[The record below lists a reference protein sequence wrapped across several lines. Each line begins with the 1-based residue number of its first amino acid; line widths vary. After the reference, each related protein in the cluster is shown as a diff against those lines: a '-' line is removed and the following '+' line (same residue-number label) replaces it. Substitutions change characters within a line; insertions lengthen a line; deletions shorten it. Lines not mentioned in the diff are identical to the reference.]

1 MTWISKNFYINKLDD
16 IVPQY
21 NNAYHSTI
29 KMKPADAKLSTYILT
44 LVEKL
49 MKNQYPTN
57 FKIVGIDW
65 IPKYKIIFTKS
76 YVPN

>member
-1 MTWISKNFYINKLDD
+1 MNIKILYINKLDD
-16 IVPQY
+16 IVTQN

-29 KMKPADAKLSTYILT
+29 KMKPVDAKLSTYILT

-57 FKIVGIDW
+57 FTIVDIDW

>member
-1 MTWISKNFYINKLDD
+1 MHDLNIKILYINKLDD
-16 IVPQY
+16 IVTQN

-29 KMKPADAKLSTYILT
+29 KMKPVDAKLSTYILT

-57 FKIVGIDW
+57 FTIVDID
-65 IPKYKIIFTKS
+65 
-76 YVPN
+76 

>member
-1 MTWISKNFYINKLDD
+1 MNIKNLYINRLDD
-16 IVPQY
+16 IVNQDT
-21 NNAYHSTI
+21 NAYHSTI
-29 KMKPADAKLSTYILT
+29 KMKPVDVKLSTYILT

-49 MKNQYPTN
+49 MKNQYPN
-57 FKIVGIDW
+57 FKISDIDW